1 MDTALVPV
9 SQTEKWI
16 TTPGEILLPVDESD
30 WENESGAF
38 VLRIS
43 RRITPVDNQKT
54 DVVE

>member
-16 TTPGEILLPVDESD
+16 TTEPEFYPPSRMLPIEHILACQFGRVRNVNSQ
-30 WENESGAF
+30 
-38 VLRIS
+38 
-43 RRITPVDNQKT
+43 VDNQKT